1 MPPPLGTVAPR
12 VPASTHFVHAGNI
25 GEGLLELTS
34 HVRRAHATPTAR
46 LVARK
51 LAWQSGAELKHA
63 GLAVSAAAAHLFG
76 ERIPSAASA
85 IYGPRG
91 LRLLLNIAC
100 VLLVLSLPLSAAAAS
115 AKPVSAPDTT
125 TVAAIATVSTA
136 DAAPRASTTAR
147 GLTAGTRDPSTAIS
161 EGTRPVVTRVIADG
175 DTLSTMANYYKISI
189 DALAYANGITAEDAL
204 LHIGQELIIP
214 PGEGA
219 LYTVKDGDT
228 VESVAKAFE
237 VQPDAIMSWNRIY
250 FEPEHFAPGQLIF
263 VPDGKVPAI
272 KRAEAPRAIGVP
284 LTPGQLPPRTGRL
297 SWPVNG
303 VITQYFWWG
312 HTGVDIAAP
321 YGTPLTASDD
331 GVVVATGWVA
341 VGGLRVCVQHSGGF
355 KTCDYH
361 TSAVY
366 VSVGQ
371 QVKRGDVIAAIG
383 LTGVT
388 TGPHVHWEVWLNG
401 VQVNGLDY

>member
-1 MPPPLGTVAPR
+1 M
-12 VPASTHFVHAGNI
+12 
-25 GEGLLELTS
+25 
-34 HVRRAHATPTAR
+34 
-46 LVARK
+46 RK
-51 LAWQSGAELKHA
+51 VAWQSGAELKRA
-63 GLAVSAAAAHLFG
+63 GRAFSAAAAHLFG
-76 ERIPSAASA
+76 VRIPSAASA
-85 IYGPRG
+85 LYGPRG

-115 AKPVSAPDTT
+115 AKSAGIPETT
-125 TVAAIATVSTA
+125 TLATVATIGTA
-136 DAAPRASTTAR
+136 DAAPRVSTTAR
-147 GLTAGTRDPSTAIS
+147 GLPAGTRDPSTAIS
-161 EGTRPVVTRVIADG
+161 EGTRPVVTRVIAKD
-175 DTLSTMANYYKISI
+175 DTLSTMANYYNVSI
-189 DALAYANGITAEDAL
+189 DAIAYSNGIDSEDTV
-204 LHIGQELIIP
+204 LHIGQELLIP
-214 PGEGA
+214 PAEGA
-219 LYTVKDGDT
+219 LYTVRDGDT
-228 VESVAKAFE
+228 VESVATKFE

-263 VPDGKVPAI
+263 VPDAKVPAV
-272 KRAEAPRAIGVP
+272 KRAEAPRAIGTP
-284 LTPGQLPPRTGRL
+284 LRAGQLPPRTGRL

-321 YGTPLTASDD
+321 YGTPLVASDD

-371 QVKRGDVIAAIG
+371 EVKRGQVIAAIG

>member
-1 MPPPLGTVAPR
+1 MAPR
-12 VPASTHFVHAGNI
+12 VQRVRIAYTSGDRF
-25 GEGLLELTS
+25 GEGPLELTS
-34 HVRRAHATPTAR
+34 HVRRAHATPSAR
-46 LVARK
+46 LFVRK
-51 LAWQSGAELKHA
+51 VAWQSGAELKRA
-63 GLAVSAAAAHLFG
+63 GRAFSAAAAHLFG
-76 ERIPSAASA
+76 VRIPSAASA
-85 IYGPRG
+85 LYGPRG

-115 AKPVSAPDTT
+115 AKSAGIPETT
-125 TVAAIATVSTA
+125 TLATVATIGTA
-136 DAAPRASTTAR
+136 DAAPRVSTTAR
-147 GLTAGTRDPSTAIS
+147 GLPAGTRDPSTAIS
-161 EGTRPVVTRVIADG
+161 EGTRPVVTRVIAKD
-175 DTLSTMANYYKISI
+175 DTLSTMANYYNVSI
-189 DALAYANGITAEDAL
+189 DAIAYSNGIDSEDTV
-204 LHIGQELIIP
+204 LHIGQELLIP
-214 PGEGA
+214 PAEGA
-219 LYTVKDGDT
+219 LYTVRDGDT
-228 VESVAKAFE
+228 VESVATKFE

-263 VPDGKVPAI
+263 VPDAKVPAV
-272 KRAEAPRAIGVP
+272 KRAEAPRAIGTP
-284 LTPGQLPPRTGRL
+284 LRAGQLPPRTGRL

-321 YGTPLTASDD
+321 YGTPLVASDD

-371 QVKRGDVIAAIG
+371 EVKRGQVIAAIG